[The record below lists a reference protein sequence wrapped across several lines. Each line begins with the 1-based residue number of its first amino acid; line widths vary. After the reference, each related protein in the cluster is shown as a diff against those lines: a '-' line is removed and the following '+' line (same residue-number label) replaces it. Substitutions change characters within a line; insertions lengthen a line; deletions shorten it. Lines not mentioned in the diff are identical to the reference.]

1 MFAGR
6 ENEINFLKQYYERE
20 GSQILVL
27 YGVKGIGKT
36 RILKEFVNDKP
47 NSYYAARACSA
58 KEQLYEWSVE
68 LGEETG
74 ISTLT
79 AAYPGYLDIFN
90 EIFSDSP
97 DKKILIIDEFQ
108 YLVKG
113 SDAFFD
119 DLVSFIE
126 KRKDDRPVFIVL
138 ISSATGW
145 IENNMVR
152 AIGSS
157 ATYIDGFLK
166 VKELS
171 FSYMRELFPRYS
183 AWDALRN
190 YMVLGGIPG
199 LWQSF
204 DDSINF
210 RDNVIRNI
218 LHKESRLFEEMSV
231 YLNEDLREPAVYS
244 TILVTIAR
252 GFNKLNDIYKITG
265 FSRAKISV
273 YLKNLMELDLIEKI
287 YSGVYRIANPYVKF
301 YFRFLFSNKSL
312 LEMLSP
318 EEFYNLKIRD
328 SFEKYAND
336 DYCRICRQ
344 VFSGQLP
351 YGTGVSEWRDKD
363 GVIDI
368 VAADDTY
375 NRVVGKCIFY
385 RKAEISDYEQLINTA
400 NRARIMADRAV
411 LYSEHGFS
419 GELEE
424 LSKEGRVEL
433 KRIALRPVADDPER
447 KLV

>member
-6 ENEINFLKQYYERE
+6 EEESNFLKQYYERE

-27 YGVKGIGKT
+27 YGVRGIGKT
-36 RILKEFVNDKP
+36 RLLKEFAKDKIY
-47 NSYYAARACSA
+47 SYYAARACSA
-58 KEQLYEWSVE
+58 TEQLYEWSVE
-68 LGEETG
+68 LKDEADPNAF
-74 ISTLT
+74 IS
-79 AAYPGYLDIFN
+79 AYSGYSEILNIIFP
-90 EIFSDSP
+90 DVT

-113 SDAFFD
+113 SDTFFT
-119 DLVSFIE
+119 DLVSFVE
-126 KRKDDRPVFIVL
+126 NRRMSRPVFIVL

-152 AIGSS
+152 TIGPS

-171 FSYMRELFPRYS
+171 FPHMQEIFPKYS
-183 AWDALRN
+183 TEYALRN

-204 DDSINF
+204 DDSMTF
-210 RDNVIRNI
+210 KENVIKNI

-252 GFNKLNDIYKITG
+252 GFDKLNDIYGVTG

-273 YLKNLMELDLIEKI
+273 YLKNLMELDLVEKI
-287 YSGVYRIANPYVKF
+287 YSGVYRITNPYVKF
-301 YFRFLFSNKSL
+301 YFKFLFPNKSV

-318 EEFYNLKIRD
+318 EEFYNAKIRD
-328 SFEKYAND
+328 YFDEFAND

-344 VFSGQLP
+344 VFSGQIQS
-351 YGTGVSEWRDKD
+351 GADVSEWRGKD
-363 GVIDI
+363 GSIDI
-368 VAADDTY
+368 VTVDNSS

-385 RKAEISDYEQLINTA
+385 RKAEISDYEQLLATA
-400 NRARIMADRAV
+400 KHARIMVDRAV
-411 LYSEHGFS
+411 LYSEKGFS
-419 GELEE
+419 DELEE
-424 LSKEGRVEL
+424 LSLKGIVEL
-433 KRIALRPVADDPER
+433 KSII
-447 KLV
+447 

>member
-6 ENEINFLKQYYERE
+6 ETESDFLKQYYERE
-20 GSQILVL
+20 GSQILVI
-27 YGVKGIGKT
+27 YGVRGIGKT
-36 RILKEFVNDKP
+36 RILKEFVSDKP
-47 NSYYAARACSA
+47 YSYYAARACSA
-58 KEQLYEWSVE
+58 TEQLYEWSAE
-68 LGEETG
+68 LGEETDVNTS
-74 ISTLT
+74 IPS
-79 AAYPGYLDIFN
+79 YPGYLDIFN
-90 EIFSDSP
+90 EIFSDST
-97 DKKILIIDEFQ
+97 DKKTLIIDEFQ
-108 YLVKG
+108 YLVKA
-113 SDAFFD
+113 SDTFFT

-126 KRKDDRPVFIVL
+126 NRRISRPVFVVL

-152 AIGSS
+152 TIGPS

-171 FSYMRELFPRYS
+171 FPHMRELFPEYS
-183 AWDALRN
+183 TEDALKN

-204 DDSINF
+204 DNSMNF

-252 GFNKLNDIYKITG
+252 GFNKLNDIYGITG

-301 YFRFLFSNKSL
+301 YFRFLFPNKSI

-318 EEFYNLKIRD
+318 EEFYDTRIRD

-344 VFSGQLP
+344 LFSDRIFD
-351 YGTGVSEWRDKD
+351 GTDISEWRDKD

-368 VAADDTY
+368 VTVDD
-375 NRVVGKCIFY
+375 NSKRVVGKCIFY
-385 RKAEISDYEQLINTA
+385 RRAEVSDYERLLA
-400 NRARIMADRAV
+400 VAKRARIMADRAV
-411 LYSEHGFS
+411 LYAEQGFS
-419 GELEE
+419 GELEA
-424 LSKEGRVEL
+424 LSREGRVEL
-433 KRIALRPVADDPER
+433 NSICGNR
-447 KLV
+447 